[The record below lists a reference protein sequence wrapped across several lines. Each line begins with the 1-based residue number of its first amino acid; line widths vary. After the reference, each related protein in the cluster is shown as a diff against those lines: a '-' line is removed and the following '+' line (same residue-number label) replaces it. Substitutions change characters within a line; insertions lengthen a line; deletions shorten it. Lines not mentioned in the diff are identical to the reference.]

1 MRAVEWIKS
10 RFEWSLKN
18 KKPIQISK
26 SDIEALN
33 QIIEFCN
40 GKVLNTDFEDAL
52 CLFWVFQFF
61 KIEFDEKINFKK
73 NNAGGIIEIPNIEVE
88 LDRLR
93 IRLDSKKIMI
103 NNFLQEIQTK
113 QLINGVKKENFI
125 TYEEVEEYIN
135 IMLLRFKNNN
145 IHFKNL
151 YKL

>member
-1 MRAVEWIKS
+1 MRAIEWIKS

>member
-1 MRAVEWIKS
+1 MRAIEWIKS

-73 NNAGGIIEIPNIEVE
+73 NNAGGIKITIKEILNC
-88 LDRLR
+88 L
-93 IRLDSKKIMI
+93 
-103 NNFLQEIQTK
+103 F
-113 QLINGVKKENFI
+113 
-125 TYEEVEEYIN
+125 
-135 IMLLRFKNNN
+135 
-145 IHFKNL
+145 
-151 YKL
+151 

>member
-1 MRAVEWIKS
+1 MFILGFSV
-10 RFEWSLKN
+10 
-18 KKPIQISK
+18 
-26 SDIEALN
+26 
-33 QIIEFCN
+33 
-40 GKVLNTDFEDAL
+40 
-52 CLFWVFQFF
+52 F